1 MDSLIFEEINKV
13 RTKPKSYIPYVKI
26 YIENQEKMK
35 VLVKNGK
42 AKTTSFSGNMSND
55 NTVNNVKI
63 TSGIDLINKNINAA
77 NELINILKKLKP
89 VKPLIF
95 NKTIDS
101 ISDEHGKYLDVSN
114 RRGHYGPNNQTIKDR
129 FKNYNFTYI
138 TENISSVGSFV
149 YIKKDVKPIIIN
161 LLVDSG
167 IENRGHRKNILD
179 PKVKFIGIYMSK
191 KTCIQNFAF

>member
-63 TSGIDLINKNINAA
+63 TTGINLINKNINAA
-77 NELINILKKLKP
+77 NELINILEKLKP
-89 VKPLIF
+89 VNPLIF

-101 ISDEHGKYLDVSN
+101 ISDRHGKYLDASN
-114 RRGHYGPNNQTIKDR
+114 KRGHYGPNNQTIKDR
-129 FKNYNFTYI
+129 FKNYNFTYF
-138 TENISSVGSFV
+138 TENVSSVGSFV
-149 YIKKDVKPIIIN
+149 YINKNVKPIIIN

-167 IENRGHRKNILD
+167 IDNRSHRKNILD
-179 PKVKFIGIYMSK
+179 PKVKFIGIYVSR
-191 KTCIQNFAF
+191 KTCIQNFAL